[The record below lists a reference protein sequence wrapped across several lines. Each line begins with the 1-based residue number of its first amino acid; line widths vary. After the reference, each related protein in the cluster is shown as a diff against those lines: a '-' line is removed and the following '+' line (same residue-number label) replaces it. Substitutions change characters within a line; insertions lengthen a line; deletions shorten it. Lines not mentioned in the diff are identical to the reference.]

1 MENVEFISLIWLF
14 PLIFMVHDF
23 EEIIFQEWWF
33 NKERLSLLKKYPK
46 VVKEYEQISTAG
58 FALAVS
64 EEFIVLLIISLTAI
78 VFRWY
83 YLWLGTLVT
92 FLIHL
97 IIHIVQ
103 WAIYKKYIP
112 AIITVI
118 PAVIYSIYAIR
129 FIYKSSNMMLL
140 PGIMWSIGSMIIF
153 LANLFFAH
161 IMARRLTRSLEAKL
175 N

>member
-64 EEFIVLLIISLTAI
+64 EEFIVLLIIALTAI
-78 VFRWY
+78 VFQWY

-103 WAIYKKYIP
+103 WVIYKKYIP

-140 PGIMWSIGSMIIF
+140 PGIMWSIASMIIF
-153 LANLFFAH
+153 LANLFFSH
-161 IMARRLTRSLEAKL
+161 IMAKKLTRFLETKL

>member
-1 MENVEFISLIWLF
+1 MF
-14 PLIFMVHDF
+14 HDF

-33 NKERLSLLKKYPK
+33 NKERSALLKKYPK
-46 VVKEYEQISTAG
+46 VAREYEGISTAG

-64 EEFIVLLIISLTAI
+64 EEFIVLLVIALASI
-78 VFRWY
+78 VFKWY
-83 YLWLGTLVT
+83 YLWFGTLVT

-112 AIITVI
+112 AIVTVF

-129 FIYKSSNMMLL
+129 FVYESCNMTLL
-140 PGIMWSIGSMIIF
+140 SGIMWSIVSMIIF
-153 LANLFFAH
+153 SVNLFYAH
-161 IMARRLTRSLEAKL
+161 RMARKFTRFFKS
-175 N
+175 

>member
-33 NKERLSLLKKYPK
+33 NKERSTLLKKYPK
-46 VVKEYEQISTAG
+46 VAREYERISTAG

-64 EEFIVLLIISLTAI
+64 EEFIVLLVISLTAI
-78 VFRWY
+78 VFQWY
-83 YLWLGTLVT
+83 YLWLGTLLT

-118 PAVIYSIYAIR
+118 PAAIYSIYAIR
-129 FIYKSSNMMLL
+129 FVYESCNMQLL
-140 PGIMWSIGSMIIF
+140 SGIMWSMIGMIIF
-153 LANLFFAH
+153 GANLFFVH
-161 IMARRLTRSLEAKL
+161 RMARKITRFFRS
-175 N
+175 

>member
-33 NKERLSLLKKYPK
+33 NKERSALLKKYPK
-46 VVKEYEQISTAG
+46 VARKYEMISTAG

-64 EEFIVLLIISLTAI
+64 EEFIVLLVISLTSI
-78 VFRWY
+78 VFQWY

-97 IIHIVQ
+97 TIHIVQ
-103 WAIYKKYIP
+103 WAIYKKYVP

-118 PAVIYSIYAIR
+118 PAAIYSIYAIC
-129 FIYKSSNMMLL
+129 FVYESCNIKLL
-140 PGIMWSIGSMIIF
+140 SGIMWSIVSMIIF
-153 LANLFFAH
+153 WANLFFVH
-161 IMARRLTRSLEAKL
+161 RIARKITRFFRS
-175 N
+175 

>member
-33 NKERLSLLKKYPK
+33 NKERSALLKKYPK
-46 VVKEYEQISTAG
+46 VAREYEMISTAG

-64 EEFIVLLIISLTAI
+64 EEFIVLLVIALTSI
-78 VFRWY
+78 VFQWY

-118 PAVIYSIYAIR
+118 PAAIYSIYAIR
-129 FIYKSSNMMLL
+129 FVYESCNMQLL
-140 PGIMWSIGSMIIF
+140 SGIMWSMIGMII
-153 LANLFFAH
+153 LGANLFFVH
-161 IMARRLTRSLEAKL
+161 RMARKITRFLRS
-175 N
+175 

>member
-1 MENVEFISLIWLF
+1 MENVEFISIIWLF

-33 NKERLSLLKKYPK
+33 NKERSALLKKYPK
-46 VVKEYEQISTAG
+46 VAKEYEMFSTAG
-58 FALAVS
+58 FAFAVS
-64 EEFIVLLIISLTAI
+64 EEFIVLLVIALTAI
-78 VFRWY
+78 VFHWY

-97 IIHIVQ
+97 IIHIAQ

-118 PAVIYSIYAIR
+118 PTMIYSIYAIC
-129 FIYKSSNMMLL
+129 FVYENCNMNLL
-140 PGIMWSIGSMIIF
+140 SGIMWSIVSMIIF

-161 IMARRLTRSLEAKL
+161 RIARKITIFFSS
-175 N
+175 

>member
-64 EEFIVLLIISLTAI
+64 EEFIVLLIIALTAI

-103 WAIYKKYIP
+103 WTIYKKYIP

-129 FIYKSSNMMLL
+129 FIYESCNMMLL
-140 PGIMWSIGSMIIF
+140 SGIMWSIVSMIIF
-153 LANLFFAH
+153 LANLFFAYR
-161 IMARRLTRSLEAKL
+161 MARRLTRFLEAKL

>member
-46 VVKEYEQISTAG
+46 IVKEYEQISTAG

-78 VFRWY
+78 VFQWY

-118 PAVIYSIYAIR
+118 PAVIYSIYAIH
-129 FIYKSSNMMLL
+129 FIYESCNMMLL
-140 PGIMWSIGSMIIF
+140 PGIMWSIVSMIIF

-161 IMARRLTRSLEAKL
+161 IMARKLTRFLETKL
-175 N
+175 D

>member
-1 MENVEFISLIWLF
+1 MKNVEFISLIWLF

-33 NKERLSLLKKYPK
+33 NKERSTLLKKYPK
-46 VVKEYEQISTAG
+46 VAREYESISTAG
-58 FALAVS
+58 FSLAVS
-64 EEFIVLLIISLTAI
+64 EEFIVLLVVTLTAI
-78 VFRWY
+78 VFHWY
-83 YLWLGTLVT
+83 YLWLGALVT

-97 IIHIVQ
+97 IIHIAQ

-118 PAVIYSIYAIR
+118 PAMIYSIYAIR
-129 FIYKSSNMMLL
+129 FVYESCNINPLY
-140 PGIMWSIGSMIIF
+140 GIMWSIVSMIIF
-153 LANLFFAH
+153 GANLFFAH
-161 IMARRLTRSLEAKL
+161 RIARKLTRFFR

>member
-1 MENVEFISLIWLF
+1 MENMQFISLIWLF

-33 NKERLSLLKKYPK
+33 NKERSALLKKYPK
-46 VVKEYEQISTAG
+46 VAGEYEGISTAG

-64 EEFIVLLIISLTAI
+64 EEFIIIIVIALTAI
-78 VFRWY
+78 VFQWY

-112 AIITVI
+112 AIISVI
-118 PAVIYSIYAIR
+118 PAVIYSIYSIR
-129 FIYKSSNMMLL
+129 FVYESCNMKLL
-140 PGIMWSIGSMIIF
+140 FGIMWSIVSMIIF

-161 IMARRLTRSLEAKL
+161 RMARKITRFFRS
-175 N
+175 